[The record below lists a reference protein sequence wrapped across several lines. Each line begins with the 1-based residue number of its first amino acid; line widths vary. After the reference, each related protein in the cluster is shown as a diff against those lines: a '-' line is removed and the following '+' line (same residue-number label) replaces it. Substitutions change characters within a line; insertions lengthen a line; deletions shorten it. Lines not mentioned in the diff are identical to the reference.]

1 MSKSVIRKNQF
12 SGVNSPQT
20 PHDDQHIQLDG
31 QVGSFSVTMKTTTP
45 QSAPAIDSHP
55 AFSLWWERWRREA
68 RTRVSPPPSIGR
80 HSYSATEATS
90 HLIR

>member
-12 SGVNSPQT
+12 SGVNSRQT

-55 AFSLWWERWRREA
+55 DFSLWWERWRREA
-68 RTRVSPPPSIGR
+68 GTDSRVPPAVYR
-80 HSYSATEATS
+80 ETF
-90 HLIR
+90 L